1 MHAIPLR
8 VDGYV
13 VRDSCLRTSGHGQH
27 LTAVERNASTQ
38 AGSLR
43 HGEHVQPGLTQR
55 DMWVMHSSPAGAST
69 LSGRASARMTP
80 NPAGTSMPSERASAC
95 MTSSPAGTS
104 MLSGRALARLT

>member
-43 HGEHVQPGLTQR
+43 HGEHLQPSLTQR
-55 DMWVMHSSPAGAST
+55 DIWVMHRSVGAGSKPAPTEPAPAEST
-69 LSGRASARMTP
+69 LTYHQHAVGQAAGLRSAM
-80 NPAGTSMPSERASAC
+80 
-95 MTSSPAGTS
+95 
-104 MLSGRALARLT
+104 